1 MRDRD
6 VWIRRRSNHQTRC
19 MREPEVLG
27 HLLAVRWTSA
37 RFSRHNLSLR
47 LGIRFAY
54 EHPPSERNS

>member
-6 VWIRRRSNHQTRC
+6 VWFRRRSDHQARC

-27 HLLAVRWTSA
+27 HLVAVRWTSA
-37 RFSRHNLSLR
+37 RFTRHSLSLR
-47 LGIRFAY
+47 LGIRFAC